1 MLYSLL
7 YCFGRLHFLL
17 SFTSHVSIFCIIT
30 LTQHYTPTRKPAH
43 RVAALVSSLTLR
55 HTVDQLLLSSP
66 VYTLNLLLIYAGH
79 THIVILL
86 LVALVGTREADRS
99 PLFSSRGTRSQSY
112 IRHRC
117 SVKRGSMRD
126 ETKHKERLKERE
138 AILWKQKWSKW
149 EKGLMGGH
157 LRDKKKNSVIDG
169 KKEME
174 FVGRHVMKRWN
185 ISPIISEVVPV
196 SETPL
201 RPWCRGSSRG
211 HVFQLHLAAV
221 SIS

>member
-1 MLYSLL
+1 MTPVCYILYYIVSVG
-7 YCFGRLHFLL
+7 CI
-17 SFTSHVSIFCIIT
+17 SFFHLHVSIFCVIT

-138 AILWKQKWSKW
+138 AIL
-149 EKGLMGGH
+149 
-157 LRDKKKNSVIDG
+157 
-169 KKEME
+169 
-174 FVGRHVMKRWN
+174 
-185 ISPIISEVVPV
+185 
-196 SETPL
+196 
-201 RPWCRGSSRG
+201 
-211 HVFQLHLAAV
+211 
-221 SIS
+221 

>member
-30 LTQHYTPTRKPAH
+30 LAQHYTPTRKPAH

-55 HTVDQLLLSSP
+55 HTVDQLPLSSP

-112 IRHRC
+112 IRHRR

-149 EKGLMGGH
+149 KKGLMRGH
-157 LRDKKKNSVIDG
+157 LRDKKKTA
-169 KKEME
+169 
-174 FVGRHVMKRWN
+174 W
-185 ISPIISEVVPV
+185 
-196 SETPL
+196 
-201 RPWCRGSSRG
+201 
-211 HVFQLHLAAV
+211 
-221 SIS
+221 